1 MNKQAILALF
11 ASGIL
16 AWGLSTASAA
26 DVPQSETNSAPTD
39 LQTNGPAILQLQEQF
54 HEQYQATLRTL
65 EQIRQDTEAASKQ
78 SAEALAAR
86 LNLIERALTAQ
97 RQSELESMQSSNR
110 LTLIIAGSIASVGFL
125 ALMFTVFFLLRAM
138 NRQSVITAAAVPFRP
153 ALQEGNPGAAFGTG
167 ELQLAPLN
175 PAEQSSARFLSAIDQ
190 LERRIQELQN
200 SAIGH
205 SPAGGDRPSNGDPLP
220 ASAFAKHGPSLLD
233 KMPAAVGEQL
243 NRVALMLG
251 KGQTL
256 LSLNQAENALA
267 CFDEVLAFEP
277 NNTEALIKRGQTL
290 EKLRRM
296 QEAIESYDRVI
307 ATDNSLTVAYLY
319 KGGVFNRLE
328 QFDKALECY
337 EQALRVQD
345 NKGAGH

>member
-11 ASGIL
+11 ATGIL
-16 AWGLSTASAA
+16 VWGLSTASAA

-54 HEQYQATLRTL
+54 REQYQATLRTL

-78 SAEALAAR
+78 NAEAVAAR

-138 NRQSVITAAAVPFRP
+138 NRQSVIAAAVPFRP
-153 ALQEGNPGAAFGTG
+153 ALQEGNPGVALGTG

-200 SAIGH
+200 SATGH
-205 SPAGGDRPSNGDPLP
+205 SPAGGDRPSNGDPVP

-256 LSLNQAENALA
+256 LNLNQAENALA

-277 NNTEALIKRGQTL
+277 NNTEALIKKGQTL

-296 QEAIESYDRVI
+296 PEAIESYDRVI
-307 ATDNSLTVAYLY
+307 AADNSLTVAYLY

-337 EQALRVQD
+337 EQALRVQG
-345 NKGAGH
+345 NKGVGH

>member
-11 ASGIL
+11 ATGIL
-16 AWGLSTASAA
+16 AWGLSTAYAE
-26 DVPQSETNSAPTD
+26 DVPQSETNSAPTE
-39 LQTNGPAILQLQEQF
+39 LQTNAPAILQLQEQ
-54 HEQYQATLRTL
+54 YQNTLHTL
-65 EQIRQDTEAASKQ
+65 EQLRQETAAASKQ
-78 SAEALAAR
+78 SAEAVAAR
-86 LNLIERALTAQ
+86 LNLIERTLTAQ

-138 NRQSVITAAAVPFRP
+138 NRQSVIAAAMPYRP
-153 ALQEGNPGAAFGTG
+153 ALPESHPGAALTSG

-205 SPAGGDRPSNGDPLP
+205 SPAGGHRPSNGDPVP
-220 ASAFAKHGPSLLD
+220 ASAVAKHPSSLLE

-256 LSLNQAENALA
+256 LNLNQAENALT
-267 CFDEVLAFEP
+267 CFEEVLALEP
-277 NNTEALIKRGQTL
+277 NSTEALIKKGQTL

-307 ATDNSLTVAYLY
+307 AADSSLTVAYLY
-319 KGGVFNRLE
+319 NGGVFNRLE

-345 NKGAGH
+345 NKGVGQ

>member
-11 ASGIL
+11 ATGIL
-16 AWGLSTASAA
+16 AWGLSTASAE

-39 LQTNGPAILQLQEQF
+39 LQTNAPALLQLQEQ
-54 HEQYQATLRTL
+54 YQNTLRTL
-65 EQIRQDTEAASKQ
+65 EQLRQEAEAASKQ
-78 SAEALAAR
+78 SAEAVAAR
-86 LNLIERALTAQ
+86 LNLIERTLTAQ

-125 ALMFTVFFLLRAM
+125 ALLFTVFFLLRAM
-138 NRQSVITAAAVPFRP
+138 NRQSAIAASMPFRP
-153 ALQEGNPGAAFGTG
+153 ALQEGHPGAALSSG

-175 PAEQSSARFLSAIDQ
+175 PAEQSSARFLGAIDQ

-200 SAIGH
+200 AATGH
-205 SPAGGDRPSNGDPLP
+205 SPAGGHRPSNGVPVP
-220 ASAFAKHGPSLLD
+220 ASSVAKHEPSLLE
-233 KMPAAVGEQL
+233 KRSPAVGEQL

-251 KGQTL
+251 KGQVL

-267 CFDEVLAFEP
+267 CFEEVIALEP
-277 NNTEALIKRGQTL
+277 NNTEALIKKGQTL

-296 QEAIESYDRVI
+296 QEAIDSYDRVI
-307 ATDNSLTVAYLY
+307 AADSSLTVAYLY

-345 NKGAGH
+345 NKGAGQ